1 MIKKRCLIFILVFS
15 ISCNKEREKHVYLLI
30 GQSNMAG
37 RGAIETIDI
46 TPHKNVFMF
55 TRNKQW
61 VLAKEPMHFARPE
74 RIGVGPGFAFGRKM
88 AKNYPNADIYLIPCA
103 VGATS
108 IQKWE
113 RGAYHKTTQIYPYDS
128 AMSVTKEALKVGELK
143 GILWHQGESDSKP
156 KRSAK
161 YEERLKELMQR
172 IRTELNADSVPIVVG
187 ELGRFHAKRRPYADS
202 INEIINRVPQFI
214 PFTAVV
220 SSETLTDRNDST
232 HFDSKSYRK
241 LGKRYANKM
250 IELQKKR
257 SDFFYRH

>member
-1 MIKKRCLIFILVFS
+1 
-15 ISCNKEREKHVYLLI
+15 
-30 GQSNMAG
+30 MAG
-37 RGAIETIDI
+37 RGTVEAIDTI
-46 TPHKNVFMF
+46 PNSSVFMF
-55 TRNKQW
+55 TRGKKW

-88 AKNYPNADIYLIPCA
+88 ADMNPDVDIYLIPCA

-113 RGAYHKTTQIYPYDS
+113 RGAYHKTTQMYPYDS
-128 AMSVTKEALKVGELK
+128 AMSVAKEALKIGKLK

-156 KRSAK
+156 ERYAK

-172 IRTELNADSVPIVVG
+172 IRTELNADNVPIVVG
-187 ELGRFHAKRRPYADS
+187 EIGRFHAKRRPFADS
-202 INEIINRVPQFI
+202 INEVINRVPQFI

-220 SSETLTDRNDST
+220 SSENLTDRKDST
-232 HFDSKSYRK
+232 HFNSKSYRE
-241 LGKRYANKM
+241 LGLRYANKM

-257 SDFFYRH
+257 SDFISFTNTNKK

>member
-1 MIKKRCLIFILVFS
+1 MCKKACFFYIIISL
-15 ISCNKEREKHVYLLI
+15 ISCNKEKEKHVYLLI

-37 RGAIETIDI
+37 RGIVEAIDTI
-46 TPHKNVFMF
+46 PNNSVFMF
-55 TRNKQW
+55 TRDKQW

-88 AKNYPNADIYLIPCA
+88 AEINPDVDIYLIPCA

-113 RGAYHKTTQIYPYDS
+113 RGAYHKTTQMYPYDS
-128 AMSVTKEALKVGELK
+128 AMSVAKEALKIGKLK

-156 KRSAK
+156 KGYVK

-172 IRTELNADSVPIVVG
+172 IRTELNADNIPIVVG
-187 ELGRFHAKRRPYADS
+187 EIGRFHAKRRPYADS
-202 INEIINRVPQFI
+202 INKIINRTPQFI

-220 SSETLTDRNDST
+220 SSENLTDRKDST
-232 HFDSKSYRK
+232 HFNSKSYRE
-241 LGKRYANKM
+241 LGLRYATKM
-250 IELQKKR
+250 TELQNQ
-257 SDFFYRH
+257 